1 MIRKYGSFLTILI
14 LIAVLAWFS
23 GRSSQPRL
31 DESNMVTQVR
41 RLRSL
46 STVRY
51 TIQRVVTLE
60 EQKDPIGSERILL
73 ILQARVEAGLDLSEI
88 QQRDI
93 ERSGDGTVTV
103 RLPRARIVNTAIDEN
118 ETRVWDRSK
127 TWWTPWIPYSNDL
140 EKKARL
146 EGLEAA
152 RQTAIEMGILKQAE
166 QEGADA
172 VRTLLS
178 LSGIKTINII
188 TGSVT

>member
-1 MIRKYGSFLTILI
+1 MIRKYGSFLILLL
-14 LIAVLAWFS
+14 LIAVIAWFW
-23 GRSSQPRL
+23 GRSSQTRI
-31 DESNMVTQVR
+31 DESNIVTQVR

-51 TIQRVVTLE
+51 TVQRVVTME
-60 EQKDPIGSERILL
+60 EQKDPIGSERIML

-93 ERSGDGTVTV
+93 ERSSDGTVTV
-103 RLPRARIVNTAIDEN
+103 RLPRARILNTAIDEK

-127 TWWTPWIPYSNDL
+127 TWWTPWVPYSNDL

-146 EGLEAA
+146 QGLEGA
-152 RQTAIEMGILKQAE
+152 RQMAIDMGILKQAE

-178 LSGIKTINII
+178 LSGVKSINII